1 MYDLI
6 IYDTSDFQSFPI
18 GGQLTSIRNFLK
30 YIAACQ
36 PEDAK
41 RILLVGVTT
50 KQEEIGK
57 CNAIEVDH
65 CSFSFLPVLYRDTD
79 LANVKSSLRL
89 EYVKALYR
97 FRKQIPKGKRV
108 VHYIHTPE
116 AYMVVKL
123 LRGSGKTAIFSHGS
137 FFNMTQ
143 GFRFFQNNK
152 LVSWLFNGFLKI
164 LLKTADLIFVLDED
178 SARQYS
184 KYTKKVQRVENS
196 IVLPDI
202 YANYGCHEPT
212 EMLFVGRLSRIKGIG
227 PIIDAVEL
235 LQGKAKLTIVG
246 DGEERE
252 NLETL
257 VHNKGLED
265 RVYFAGGQTPDQV
278 KNYYKNCDILVLNSQ
293 LEGKPMV
300 ILEALSYGLPV
311 VSTNVGGIG
320 DLVRSGAEAEF
331 TDGTP
336 QQIAEKVELIKAQYN
351 IYRDHAKIRSARYD
365 YRRVNADIYESISK
379 FRK

>member
-6 IYDTSDFQSFPI
+6 IYDTSDFQSFPV

-30 YIAACQ
+30 YIAECR

-50 KQEEIGK
+50 QQQEVGK
-57 CNAIEVDH
+57 CTAVEIAN
-65 CSFSFLPVLYRDTD
+65 CSFAFLPVLYRDTD

-97 FRKQIPKGKRV
+97 FRKQLPKGKRV
-108 VHYIHTPE
+108 IHYIHTPE

-123 LRGSGKTAIFSHGS
+123 LRGRAKTAIFSHGS

-152 LVSWLFNGFLKI
+152 LVFGLFNGFLKI

-178 SARQYS
+178 SAVQYS

-196 IVLPDI
+196 IVLPEECSVH
-202 YANYGCHEPT
+202 GCHEPT
-212 EMLFVGRLSRIKGIG
+212 EVLFVGRLSRVKGIG
-227 PIIDAVEL
+227 PIIDAIEL
-235 LQGKAKLTIVG
+235 LKGKAKLTIVG

-252 NLETL
+252 ILES
-257 VHNKGLED
+257 HICDKGLENF
-265 RVYFAGGQTPDQV
+265 VHFTGGQIPDQV

-311 VSTNVGGIG
+311 VSTDVGGIG
-320 DLVRSGAEAEF
+320 ELVRPGIEAEF
-331 TDGTP
+331 TDGTAR
-336 QQIAEKVELIKAQYN
+336 QIAEKVEAIKAQYDA
-351 IYRDHAKIRSARYD
+351 YRDNAKSRSERYD
-365 YRRVNADIYESISK
+365 YRRVNAGIYESISRL
-379 FRK
+379 RK